1 MPANFSAYSFGFD
14 VAQAL
19 QLQTKRAVDAQAS
32 ALQAYTPAK
41 LTATSPGSQN
51 FRKVPAEPKVAPA
64 NGMISGQAASKAAP
78 TPSMLSAFKPARPT
92 MTQMPTPSPNAKKMM
107 TPNPENMIA
116 LPSSA
121 TPSRAPLSEN
131 MPAPAP
137 SRPMP
142 NVNIPD
148 VPVSPLDIQAPDM
161 RSDDRFQ
168 VPSLDQVNTDFGPK
182 QRYGFHSSVNNQGF
196 GTTTPRPAASQT
208 IAPTDNPNYQQ
219 LTSAYG
225 TQAQPAAR
233 PMPQTRPAAGA
244 SARALALAG
253 RGVR

>member
-19 QLQTKRAVDAQAS
+19 QLQTKRAVDLNQLS
-32 ALQAYTPAK
+32 ATTPK
-41 LTATSPGSQN
+41 
-51 FRKVPAEPKVAPA
+51 PKVAPE
-64 NGMISGQAASKAAP
+64 NVNMLRGQAASKAAP

-196 GTTTPRPAASQT
+196 GTANPTRPTASQT

-225 TQAQPAAR
+225 SEAQPAAR